1 MSYPMKVM
9 QVTYSL
15 DFGGAEKVAIDLAS
29 GVNKN
34 EYQTCICALDYG
46 GKYIPLLDELGIPW
60 YFFNR
65 NGALDYKLWLSLYR
79 LFKRERIAVIQTHH
93 VVQLFNAIIPAL
105 LNGIKIIHTEH
116 EYQSFLNNPKDLQIL
131 KILCRMCHSFV
142 TVGHDV
148 TEFFEKEKVLPKGK
162 IITIP
167 NGVSLDT
174 CKYDSKCNARK
185 EFGFTENHLII
196 GITARLEWRKDH
208 KTLFQAFAHVV
219 KQNHNARLLLIG
231 DGCLKDELKMHA
243 KELGIEYAVIFAGAR
258 GDVKNILGILDV
270 FVLSSVHEGLPVAL
284 LEAMAAEKPVVC
296 TAVGEMPK
304 VIVQGFTGLLI
315 PPRDPKEL
323 SSALLF
329 MLENEK
335 ERIRLGRNARE
346 YVRKYLSMEKMLDS
360 YETLYRRVL
369 TGARTKYY
377 QIGNSS
383 LDGRQGN

>member
-1 MSYPMKVM
+1 MSYPLKIM

-15 DFGGAEKVAIDLAS
+15 DYGGAEKVAIDLAA
-29 GVNKN
+29 GVDKH

-65 NGALDYKLWLSLYR
+65 NGALDYKLWISLYH

-148 TEFFEKEKVLPKGK
+148 TEFMENEKVLPKGK

-167 NGVSLDT
+167 NGVSLGT
-174 CKYDSKCNARK
+174 CTYESKCYARK

-208 KTLFQAFAHVV
+208 KTLLQAFAHVV
-219 KQNHNARLLLIG
+219 KQNHNARLLIIG
-231 DGCLKDELKMHA
+231 DGCLKYELKMHA
-243 KELGIEYAVIFAGAR
+243 KKLGIEYAVIFAGAR
-258 GDVKNILGILDV
+258 GDVNTLLAILDV

-335 ERIRLGRNARE
+335 ERIRLGKNAKE

-360 YETLYRRVL
+360 YETLYRSVL
-369 TGARTKYY
+369 TGAGTKYY
-377 QIGNSS
+377 KIGNSS
-383 LDGRQGN
+383 LDGRQGS